1 MDTIKAA
8 DSLQGVN
15 THETMGS
22 HFDNDKDANIN
33 FRTIFDPKEGQDM
46 KILDEEYENN
56 RKHLEE
62 TFDKQ
67 DFVCTNFHDSDN
79 SIKMIDNY

>member
-1 MDTIKAA
+1 
-8 DSLQGVN
+8 
-15 THETMGS
+15 MGS

-33 FRTIFDPKEGQDM
+33 FRTIFDPKENM
-46 KILDEEYENN
+46 KIKDEEDEISH
-56 RKHLEE
+56 KGFGD

-67 DFVCTNFHDSDN
+67 DFVCTNFHDSDD